1 MLPRQLILAFDT
13 SAAHCAV
20 ALFADGK
27 CLEERAEP
35 MNKGQAE
42 RLFPMCEEVLE
53 NASIKWQNLDALA
66 VCVGPGNFT
75 GVRVAVSA
83 ARGLALSLK
92 KPAIGISK
100 LEAMGLGSKGKS
112 TVVMDAR
119 RHRVYMQNFQDG
131 NATDTPALVEL
142 DNVNTSITAIMT
154 ADDTNWELFPN
165 RYTPQIT
172 LSCAVATLAINK
184 MGNHNPRPAP
194 LYLQEPN
201 ADLPREQPVVIL

>member
-20 ALFADGK
+20 ALFLDGK

-35 MNKGQAE
+35 MIKGQAE

-53 NASIKWQNLDALA
+53 NASIKWPNLDALA

-100 LEAMGLGSKGKS
+100 LEAMGLGSQGKS

-119 RHRVYMQNFQDG
+119 RNRVYMQNFQDG
-131 NATDTPALVEL
+131 KATDTPVLVEL
-142 DNVNTSITAIMT
+142 ENVKKSITVIMT
-154 ADDTNWELFPN
+154 ADDINWELFLN
-165 RYTPQIT
+165 SYTPKIT
-172 LSCAVATLAINK
+172 LPSAIATLAINK
-184 MGNHNPRPAP
+184 MGKHNPRPAP

-201 ADLPREQPVVIL
+201 ADLPKEQPVVIL